1 MRKKQTFSILRF
13 CCNPLI
19 FVLIAFLSSCDED
32 TPEVR
37 DPCDFVRSVDEVTL
51 DTSTS
56 SCNECFFKFSFQ
68 GRLYDFNDD
77 RIKSI
82 YGCENGK
89 CTKTISNDFFEF
101 KMKSL
106 QRSSDLFSSLNKQR
120 ALLTPD
126 SLMQTDFNFFQ
137 PSFLLKDRCGVEYQV
152 AKNTNIFSPDISH
165 STVTGISVRNFNI
178 IDDGVNPLRYSTHYL
193 ISGVF
198 STQVLIGNKPN
209 SIGGSYLL
217 LYKIEEPL

>member
-1 MRKKQTFSILRF
+1 MLKKRVVSIFRLCF
-13 CCNPLI
+13 NALI
-19 FVLIAFLSSCDED
+19 FVLITFLSSCDED
-32 TPEVR
+32 ITEER
-37 DPCDFVRSVDEVTL
+37 DPCDFIRSVDEVSL
-51 DTSTS
+51 DVSTA
-56 SCNECFFKFSFQ
+56 CNECFFKFSFQ
-68 GRLYDFNDD
+68 GRVYDFRDE
-77 RIKSI
+77 RFEKWLQ
-82 YGCENGK
+82 CEEEK
-89 CTKTISNDFFEF
+89 CIIAIRNAFFEF
-101 KMKSL
+101 NLKSL
-106 QRSSDLFSSLNKQR
+106 NRSSGLFSSLNKQR

-126 SLMQTDFNFFQ
+126 SLMQTDFSFFQ